1 MKRTKVRWAGRLL
14 SPLNIACLAILALF
28 AARCGGTE
36 RPGVNPASQSHSALA
51 SSTGALTLTMD
62 AAAPLVQ
69 GTFTAYDLTVTN
81 TTADPIAF
89 NVSGDFPDTTVSALP
104 AGCVSL
110 GGGLPLFVCIG
121 LSLDPGATLVIQ
133 FQIRPQIAGSATY
146 GASVAGSTFPDVSAT
161 DVENVAPAPTDVQ
174 VTGSSNNGSPQL
186 GSAFVY
192 TFQVKNNGPFATFG
206 GVSFTD
212 ALPASLTFLNV
223 SNDIGS
229 CTGGATVSC
238 DLGDLPVGVQ
248 ATIRIMV
255 KAPAAPGSIANT
267 ASIAI
272 GQQTDRNPANDS
284 VTVTVTPK

>member
-1 MKRTKVRWAGRLL
+1 MKRTKVRWPGRLL

-36 RPGVNPASQSHSALA
+36 RPGVNPASQSHSALV
-51 SSTGALTLTMD
+51 SSPGPLTLTMD
-62 AAAPLVQ
+62 APAPLVQ
-69 GTFTAYDLTVTN
+69 GSFGAYTVTVTN

-89 NVSGDFPDTTVSALP
+89 NLGLDFPNTTVTGLP
-104 AGCVSL
+104 AGCTGL
-110 GGGLPLFVCIG
+110 GGNSGLFVCIG
-121 LSLDPGATLVIQ
+121 LSLDPGATQVVQ
-133 FQIRPQIAGSATY
+133 FQIRPQIAGPNTF
-146 GASVAGSTFPDVSAT
+146 GASVVGASFPNNALNDT
-161 DVENVAPAPTDVQ
+161 QDVAPAPTDVQ
-174 VTGSSNNGSPQL
+174 VTGSSNNGSPQR
-186 GSAFVY
+186 GSAFKY

-212 ALPASLTFLNV
+212 ALPASLTFLDV
-223 SNDIGS
+223 STDIGA

-248 ATIRIMV
+248 ATIRIV
-255 KAPAAPGSIANT
+255 VQAPAVPGSIANT